1 MAVKAKNTPE
11 ADFPGGRCVCVCACV
26 CVCVCG
32 GGGGSGVR
40 DMALPSLGNLR
51 AKFSE
56 TSFPHFK
63 TCFTQ
68 IGRCYLY
75 TPILKNV

>member
-1 MAVKAKNTPE
+1 MAGKAKNTPE
-11 ADFPGGRCVCVCACV
+11 ADFPGGR
-26 CVCVCG
+26 

-68 IGRCYLY
+68 IGRCYL
-75 TPILKNV
+75 

>member
-1 MAVKAKNTPE
+1 MAGKAKNTPE
-11 ADFPGGRCVCVCACV
+11 ADFPGGR
-26 CVCVCG
+26 

-56 TSFPHFK
+56 TSFPRSISSFQDLFYANRPLLSLNNNFK
-63 TCFTQ
+63 KRLIPLT
-68 IGRCYLY
+68 
-75 TPILKNV
+75 

>member
-1 MAVKAKNTPE
+1 MFSLNFSSVGKGPFMAVKAKNTPE
-11 ADFPGGRCVCVCACV
+11 ADFPGGRCV

-68 IGRCYLY
+68 IGRCYL
-75 TPILKNV
+75 